1 MTKMT
6 TFNNNRQSRTEAR
19 ITEILVYL
27 AEPKYKTQIL
37 DEFCPRWGVSDETV
51 EQALQTAVRTKRVV
65 YERGLYKTMKDKIEE
80 VQSKADGLTQEYIDA
95 AFDEARSRGH
105 RVTLN
110 GKQHKVTGILRVGS
124 GKRGQSYINV
134 FQVEEE

>member
-6 TFNNNRQSRTEAR
+6 TFNIVA
-19 ITEILVYL
+19 YL
-27 AEPKYKTQIL
+27 AKPKYKTQIL

-51 EQALQTAVRTKRVV
+51 SQALQTAMRTKRVV
-65 YERGLYKTMKDKIEE
+65 YNRGLYKTVKDN
-80 VQSKADGLTQEYIDA
+80 DGLTQEYIDA

-110 GKQHKVTGILRVGS
+110 GKHHKVTGILRVGS